1 MSSTTTTTAAA
12 VAGAPPHAQI
22 LPDDGLA
29 GTLVGRIW
37 RPAALPG
44 ELPGPAVVALR
55 PEGVFDLSQHFPT
68 MSTLLEAPSPAQAV
82 QGAPGQRVCGVADL
96 LANSQLGARDSQRPW
111 LLAPCDLQVVKAAG
125 VTFAASLI
133 ERVIEE
139 QARGDASR
147 AQALRSQVVS
157 LIGESLADIRPGS
170 AQAMALKA
178 LLQQKGLW
186 SQYLEVG
193 IGPDAEV
200 FTKAPVLASVG
211 TGEDIGIRADSAW
224 NNPEP
229 EVVLAVNSRGD
240 IVGATLGNDVNLRD
254 IEGRSALL
262 LGKAKDNNASCAIG
276 PFIRLFDA
284 GFGLDQ
290 VRHETVNLHVAGP
303 EGFELRGINTMA
315 SISRDPADL
324 VAQTLAAHQYP
335 DGFMLFLGTLF
346 APIEDRDQPGGGFTH
361 KLGDVVTIQSAWL
374 GALHNCVAHSESAPP
389 WRFGLRAFMAN
400 LAGRG
405 LLQGRAL

>member
-1 MSSTTTTTAAA
+1 MDTASTAALA
-12 VAGAPPHAQI
+12 TGPLSTQV
-22 LPDDGLA
+22 LPADGLA
-29 GTLVGRIW
+29 GALVGRVW
-37 RPAALPG
+37 LSG
-44 ELPGPAVVALR
+44 SLPGPAVVALR
-55 PEGVFDLSQHFPT
+55 PDGVFDLSAHFPT
-68 MSTLLEAPSPAQAV
+68 MSTLLDAARPADAARQTA
-82 QGAPGQRVCGVADL
+82 GQRLCSVDELV
-96 LANSQLGARDSQRPW
+96 ANSLPGSRDGLLPW

-125 VTFAASLI
+125 VTFAASLV

-139 QARGDASR
+139 QARGDAGR
-147 AQALRSQVVS
+147 AQGLRQQVTE
-157 LIGESLADIRPGS
+157 LIGARLADIQPGS
-170 AQAMALKA
+170 PQAMALKA
-178 LLQQKGLW
+178 LLQEKGLW

-211 TGEDIGIRADSAW
+211 SGDDIGIRADSAW

-276 PFIRLFDA
+276 PFIRLFDE

-290 VRHETVNLHVAGP
+290 VRSETVHLRVSGLD
-303 EGFELRGINTMA
+303 GFELRGINTMA
-315 SISRDPADL
+315 SISRDPTDL

-374 GALHNCVAHSESAPP
+374 GGLHNRVTHSETAPP

-400 LAGRG
+400 LAARG
-405 LLQGRAL
+405 LLHGQEL

>member
-1 MSSTTTTTAAA
+1 MTHTTATPPATG
-12 VAGAPPHAQI
+12 AGADTGPAQV
-22 LPDDGLA
+22 LPADGLA
-29 GTLVGRIW
+29 GTLVGRVW
-37 RPAALPG
+37 LG
-44 ELPGPAVVALR
+44 GSLPGPAVVALR
-55 PEGVFDLSQHFPT
+55 ADGVFDLSAHYPT
-68 MSTLLEAPSPAQAV
+68 MSTLLDTAQPALAARQA
-82 QGAPGQRVCGVADL
+82 AGQRLCSVAEL
-96 LANSQLGARDSQRPW
+96 LANSLPGSRNAALPW

-125 VTFAASLI
+125 VTFAASMI

-139 QARGDASR
+139 QARGDASLAQGLR
-147 AQALRSQVVS
+147 AQVTA
-157 LIGESLADIRPGS
+157 LIGSSLADIRPGS
-170 AQAMALKA
+170 PQAMALKA

-200 FTKAPVLASVG
+200 FTKAPVLAAVG
-211 TGEDIGIRADSAW
+211 CGEDVGIRADSAW

-284 GFGLDQ
+284 GFGLDE
-290 VRHETVNLHVAGP
+290 VKGETVHLQVSGLD
-303 EGFELRGINTMA
+303 GYQLRGINTMA

-346 APIEDRDQPGGGFTH
+346 APIEDRDQPGAGFTH
-361 KLGDVVTIQSAWL
+361 KLGDVVTIHSAWL
-374 GALHNCVAHSESAPP
+374 GGLHNRVTHSETAAP

-400 LAGRG
+400 LAARG
-405 LLQGRAL
+405 LLQGQTL

>member
-1 MSSTTTTTAAA
+1 MNTAST
-12 VAGAPPHAQI
+12 VALATGPLPTQV

-29 GTLVGRIW
+29 GSLVGRVW
-37 RPAALPG
+37 LG
-44 ELPGPAVVALR
+44 GTLPGPAVVALR
-55 PEGVFDLSQHFPT
+55 PDGVFDLSAHFPT
-68 MSTLLEAPSPAQAV
+68 MSTLLDAARPADAARQTA
-82 QGAPGQRVCGVADL
+82 GQRLCSVDEL
-96 LANSQLGARDSQRPW
+96 LANSLPGSREGLLPW

-125 VTFAASLI
+125 VTFAASLV

-139 QARGDASR
+139 QARGDAGR
-147 AQALRSQVVS
+147 AQGLRQQVTE
-157 LIGESLADIRPGS
+157 LIGARLADIQPGS
-170 AQAMALKA
+170 PQAMALKA
-178 LLQQKGLW
+178 LLQEKGLW

-211 TGEDIGIRADSAW
+211 SGDDIGIRADSAW

-276 PFIRLFDA
+276 PFIRLFDE

-290 VRHETVNLHVAGP
+290 VRSETVHLRVSGLD
-303 EGFELRGINTMA
+303 GFELRGINTMA
-315 SISRDPADL
+315 SISRDPTDL

-374 GALHNCVAHSESAPP
+374 GGLHNRVTHSETAPP

-400 LAGRG
+400 LAARG
-405 LLQGRAL
+405 LLHGQEL

>member
-1 MSSTTTTTAAA
+1 MWAPQGA
-12 VAGAPPHAQI
+12 V
-22 LPDDGLA
+22 
-29 GTLVGRIW
+29 
-37 RPAALPG
+37 
-44 ELPGPAVVALR
+44 PGPAVVALR
-55 PEGVFDLSQHFPT
+55 PEGVFDLSAHYPT
-68 MSTLLEAPSPAQAV
+68 MSTLLDTLAPAEAVRSAT
-82 QGAPGQRVCGVADL
+82 GQYLCSVEDL
-96 LANSQLGARDSQRPW
+96 LANSLPGTRDASRPW

-139 QARGDASR
+139 QARGDATR
-147 AQALRSQVVS
+147 AQGLRSQVIG
-157 LIGESLADIRPGS
+157 LIGQNLADIRPGS
-170 AQAMALKA
+170 PEAMRLKA
-178 LLQQKGLW
+178 LLQDKGLW

-211 TGEDIGIRADSAW
+211 CGDDIGIRSDSAW

-229 EVVLAVNSRGD
+229 EVVLAVNSRGQ

-262 LGKAKDNNASCAIG
+262 LGKAKDNNASCALG
-276 PFIRLFDA
+276 PFIRLFD
-284 GFGLDQ
+284 GSFGLEQ
-290 VRHETVNLHVAGP
+290 VRNETVHLRVAGAD
-303 EGFELRGINTMA
+303 GFELRGINTMA
-315 SISRDPADL
+315 SISRDPTEL

-361 KLGDVVTIQSAWL
+361 HLGDLVSIQSAWL
-374 GALHNCVAHSESAPP
+374 GGLHNRVAHSEAAPP

-400 LAGRG
+400 LAQRG
-405 LLQGRAL
+405 LLQGTAL

>member
-1 MSSTTTTTAAA
+1 MSETTAAA
-12 VAGAPPHAQI
+12 VAGAATHAHI

-29 GTLVGRIW
+29 GTLVGRAW
-37 RPAALPG
+37 VGGSP
-44 ELPGPAVVALR
+44 PGPAVVALR
-55 PEGVFDLSQHFPT
+55 ADGVYDLSQCYPT
-68 MSTLLEAPSPAQAV
+68 MSTLLDTPRPAEAAQA
-82 QGAPGQRVCGVADL
+82 AAGQYLCSVSEL
-96 LANSQLGARDSQRPW
+96 LNNSQPGMRDPARPW

-147 AQALRSQVVS
+147 AQGLRSQVME
-157 LIGESLADIRPGS
+157 LIGERLADIRPGS
-170 AQAMALKA
+170 DQAMALKA

-211 TGEDIGIRADSAW
+211 TGEAIGIRADSAW

-284 GFGLDQ
+284 SFGLDQ
-290 VRHETVNLHVAGP
+290 VRSETVHLRVAGAD
-303 EGFELRGINTMA
+303 GFELRGINTMA

-346 APIEDRDQPGGGFTH
+346 APIEDRDQPGSGFTH
-361 KLGDVVTIQSAWL
+361 KLGDRVTIHSAWL
-374 GALHNCVAHSESAPP
+374 GALHNTVTHSETAPP
-389 WRFGLRAFMAN
+389 WRFGLRAFIAN
-400 LAGRG
+400 LAARG
-405 LLQGRAL
+405 LLQGAVL

>member
-1 MSSTTTTTAAA
+1 MNNMTAAA
-12 VAGAPPHAQI
+12 VAERARAPQAELQV
-22 LPDDGLA
+22 LPDDDPQ
-29 GTLVGRIW
+29 GTLVGRVW
-37 RPAALPG
+37 APQGAV
-44 ELPGPAVVALR
+44 PGPAVVALR
-55 PEGVFDLSQHFPT
+55 PEGVFDLSAHYPT
-68 MSTLLEAPSPAQAV
+68 MSTLLDTLAPAEAARA
-82 QGAPGQRVCGVADL
+82 ATGQYLCSVEDL
-96 LANSQLGARDSQRPW
+96 LANSQPGARDAARPW

-139 QARGDASR
+139 QARGDATR
-147 AQALRSQVVS
+147 AKGLRSQVIG
-157 LIGESLADIRPGS
+157 LIGENLADIRPGS
-170 AQAMALKA
+170 PEAMRLKA
-178 LLQQKGLW
+178 LLQDKGLW

-211 TGEDIGIRADSAW
+211 CGDDIGIRSDSAW

-229 EVVLAVNSRGD
+229 EVVLAVNSRGQ

-262 LGKAKDNNASCAIG
+262 LGKAKDNNASCALG

-284 GFGLDQ
+284 SFGLEQ
-290 VRHETVNLHVAGP
+290 VRNETVHLRVAGQD
-303 EGFELRGINTMA
+303 GFELRGINTMA

-335 DGFMLFLGTLF
+335 DGFMLFMGTLF

-361 KLGDVVTIQSAWL
+361 HLGDLVSIQSAWL
-374 GALHNCVAHSESAPP
+374 GGLHNRVAHSEAAPP

-400 LAGRG
+400 LAQRG
-405 LLQGRAL
+405 LLQGIAL

>member
-1 MSSTTTTTAAA
+1 MTATTTA
-12 VAGAPPHAQI
+12 
-22 LPDDGLA
+22 LPVRTDGLHRVLPQDGLA
-29 GTLVGRIW
+29 GTLVGRVW
-37 RPAALPG
+37 RAGTPA
-44 ELPGPAVVALR
+44 GPAVVALR
-55 PEGVFDLSQHFPT
+55 PEGVFDLSKHFAT
-68 MSTLLEAPSPAQAV
+68 MSTLLETDAPSQAV
-82 QGAPGQRVCGVADL
+82 RSVAGEYLCTVDAL
-96 LANSQLGARDSQRPW
+96 LDNSRAEGRDGTVPW

-139 QARGDASR
+139 QAGGDASR
-147 AQALRSQVVS
+147 ALGLRRQVTD
-157 LIGESLADIRPGS
+157 L
-170 AQAMALKA
+170 LKA
-178 LLQQKGLW
+178 LLQQKKLW

-211 TGEDIGIRADSAW
+211 HGQDIGIRADSAW

-229 EVVLAVNSRGD
+229 EVVLAVNSRGG
-240 IVGATLGNDVNLRD
+240 IVGAALGNDVNLRD

-290 VRHETVNLHVAGP
+290 LRNETVHLQVSGND
-303 EGFELRGINTMA
+303 GFTLRGINTMA
-315 SISRDPADL
+315 SISRDPVDL
-324 VAQTLAAHQYP
+324 VAQTLASHQYP

-346 APIEDRDQPGGGFTH
+346 APTEDRDQPGGGFTH
-361 KLGDVVTIQSAWL
+361 KLGDVVTIHSHWL
-374 GALHNCVAHSESAPP
+374 GSLQNRVTHCEAAPP
-389 WRFGLRAFMAN
+389 WRFGLRALIGN
-400 LAGRG
+400 LAERG
-405 LLQGRAL
+405 LLQGARL